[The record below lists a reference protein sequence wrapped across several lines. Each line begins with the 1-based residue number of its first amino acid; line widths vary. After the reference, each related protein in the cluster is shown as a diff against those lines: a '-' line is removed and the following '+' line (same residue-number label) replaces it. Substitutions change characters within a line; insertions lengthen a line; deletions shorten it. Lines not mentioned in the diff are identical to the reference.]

1 MRLPISFSL
10 CYMPNAY
17 LLSFPRYNDL
27 LVLLFEALEAS
38 EWKLIEKEL
47 ESLGLT
53 TVETARSYGH

>member
-1 MRLPISFSL
+1 
-10 CYMPNAY
+10 MPNAY
-17 LLSFPRYNDL
+17 ILSFPRYNDL